1 MVLQKPSGTH
11 VLWVALVVCC
21 LLEMSSCLEFSGA
34 EGQWAR
40 FPVWNA
46 CCESEM
52 SFNMKT
58 KSSQGLLVYFDDDGF
73 CDFLELLIING
84 KLSLRFS
91 IFCAE
96 PASILSDIAINDSQ
110 WHSVTIRRNFK
121 NTTLVVDSEVKWVEV
136 RSKRRDM
143 TVFSHLFV
151 GGIPPELRSV
161 ALRLT
166 SVVVKDQPPFTGWI
180 TNITVNGTEAVLV
193 NSEGVL
199 QDVCGTANMCLN
211 GGVCSLINDEPTCDC
226 SHTGYQGKDCSEE
239 DDPNEGLAHLMMGDQ
254 GKNKGKEEYVTTFK
268 GSEFFCY
275 DLSLNP
281 IQSSSDEITLSFK
294 TLQRNGLMLH
304 TGKSA
309 DYVNL
314 ALKNGAVSLV
324 INLGSGAFEALV
336 EPVAGKFNDNDWHD
350 VKVTRNLRQVTISVD
365 GILTT
370 TGYTQEDYTMLGS
383 DDFFYVGGSPST
395 ADLPGSP
402 VSNNFM
408 GCLKE
413 VVYKNNDVRLELS
426 RLAKQGDPKMKI
438 HGTVAFK
445 CENVATLDPITF
457 ETPESYVI
465 LNKWNAKKTGS
476 ISFDFRTTEPNGLLL
491 FSHGKPKQP
500 PKDST
505 PVNPQ
510 SLKVDFFAIEMLDG
524 HLYLLLDMGSGT
536 TKTRAVNKK
545 VNDGEWYHVDFQR
558 DGRSGTISIN
568 TLRTAYTAPGE
579 SEILDLD
586 DNLYLGGLPENKM
599 GLVFPTEVWT
609 ALLNYGYVGCIRD
622 LFIDGQSKDIRRLA
636 EVQKAAGV
644 KPSCSKEPMKQ
655 CLSNPCQNN
664 GICREGWNRYVC
676 DCSGTGYLGR
686 SCEREATIL
695 SYDGSKFMKVQLPV
709 VMHTEAEDV
718 SLRFR
723 SQRAYGIL
731 IATTSR
737 DSADTLR
744 LELESGRVRLTVNL
758 DCIRINCTSSKGP
771 ETIFAGQN
779 LNDNE
784 WHTVRVFRRGKSLK
798 LTVDDLPPVEGQM
811 AGDHTQ
817 LEFHNIETG
826 IVTEKRFMSM
836 NVPSNYIGH
845 IQSLSFNGMAYI
857 DLCKNGDIDYCELN
871 AMIGYKNIIADPITF
886 KSRSSY
892 VTLSTLQAYY
902 SMHLFFQFKTT
913 SSDGLILYNSGD
925 GNDFI
930 VVELVKGY
938 LHYVSD
944 LGNGAHL
951 IKGNSNKPLN
961 DNHWHNVIIS
971 RDTNNLHMVKIDT
984 KITTQTTT
992 GAKNLDL
999 KGNLYIGGVS
1009 KEMYKELPKLVHAK
1023 EGFQGCLASVDL
1035 NGRLPDLMSDAL
1047 DCVGQIER
1055 GCEGPSTTCQED
1067 SCANQGVCLQQ
1078 WEGFSC
1084 DCSMTTFGGPL
1095 CNDAGTTYIFGRDGG
1110 LITYTWPP
1118 NDRPSTRADRL
1129 AIGFSTHLK
1138 DAVLVRVDSSSGLGD
1153 FLKLHIERGNIA
1165 VVFNVGTD
1173 DINIEETS
1181 KFVND
1186 GKYHIVK
1193 FTRSGGNATLQ
1204 VDDLPVIER
1213 YPTGNNDNER
1223 LAIARQ
1229 RIPYRLGRVVDE
1241 WLLDKGRQLTIFNS
1255 QTTIQI
1261 GGWERDRS
1269 RSFQGQLSGLYYNG
1283 LKVFNMA
1290 AEGDP
1295 NIKIQG
1301 SVRLVGE
1308 SPSSITPQSSTTAN
1322 RSETSTSIME
1332 ITTTTASSRR
1342 VKQTTPREPQQT
1354 TDDLLVAS
1362 AECPSDDEDID
1373 PCEPSSAN
1381 PTGGSPKGFPGSAEV
1396 FRESS
1401 STTGMVVGIV
1411 AAAALCILILLYA
1424 MYKYRNRDEGS
1435 YHVDESRN
1443 YISNSAQSNGT
1454 VVKEKPVNTAKTSGK
1469 NKKNKDKEY
1478 YV

>member
-1 MVLQKPSGTH
+1 MVLAMRHGAH
-11 VLWVALVVCC
+11 LIWVGLLLCC
-21 LLEMSSCLEFSGA
+21 MVDMGATMEFTGA

-40 FPVWNA
+40 FPMWNA

-58 KSSQGLLVYFDDDGF
+58 KSSHGLLVYFDDEGF
-73 CDFLELLIING
+73 CDFLELLIHNG

-96 PASILSDIAINDSQ
+96 PATVLTNTAVNDSQ
-110 WHSVTIRRNFK
+110 WHAVTIWRNFK
-121 NTTLVVDSEVKWVEV
+121 NTTLMVDNEVKWVEV
-136 RSKRRDM
+136 KSKRRDM
-143 TVFSHLFV
+143 TVFSHLFL

-166 SVVVKDQPPFTGWI
+166 SAVVKDHVPFTGWI
-180 TNITVNGTEAVLV
+180 TDIKVNNTESALL
-193 NSEGVL
+193 NSAGVINDL
-199 QDVCGTANMCLN
+199 CGAAANMCLN
-211 GGVCSLINDEPTCDC
+211 GGVCNVINDEPTCDC
-226 SHTGYQGKDCSEE
+226 SQTDYQGKDCSEE
-239 DDPNEGLAHLMMGDQ
+239 DNHVEGLAHLMMGDQ
-254 GKNKGKEEYVTTFK
+254 GKEDYVATFK

-336 EPVAGKFNDNDWHD
+336 EPVNGKFNDNDWHD
-350 VKVTRNLRQVTISVD
+350 VKVTRNLRQHSGIGHAMVTISVD

-426 RLAKQGDPKMKI
+426 RMAKQGDAKMKV
-438 HGTVAFK
+438 HGIVAFK

-457 ETPESYVI
+457 ETPGSFI
-465 LNKWNAKKTGS
+465 TLNKWNAKKTGS

-491 FSHGKPKQP
+491 FSHGKPKQA
-500 PKDST
+500 PKDSKSPLT
-505 PVNPQ
+505 
-510 SLKVDFFAIEMLDG
+510 LKVDFFAIEMLDG

-536 TKTRAVNKK
+536 TKTRAINKK

-568 TLRTAYTAPGE
+568 TQRQAYTAPGE

-586 DNLYLGGLPENKM
+586 DNLYLGGLPENKL

-622 LFIDGQSKDIRRLA
+622 LFIDGQSKDVRRMA
-636 EVQKAAGV
+636 EVQKATGV
-644 KPSCSKEPMKQ
+644 KPSCSKEPPKQ

-664 GICREGWNRYVC
+664 GVCREGWNRYVC

-686 SCEREATIL
+686 SCERDATIL
-695 SYDGSKFMKVQLPV
+695 SYDGSKFMKIQLPV

-723 SQRAYGIL
+723 SQRAYGVL
-731 IATTSR
+731 MATTSR

-744 LELESGRVRLTVNL
+744 LELETGRVRLTVNL
-758 DCIRINCTSSKGP
+758 GKGP

-798 LTVDDLPPVEGQM
+798 LTVDDLQPVEGQM

-836 NVPSNYIGH
+836 VPSNFIGH
-845 IQSLSFNGMAYI
+845 LQSLSFNGMAYI

-871 AMIGYKNIIADPITF
+871 AMIGFKNIIADPVTF

-892 VTLSTLQAYY
+892 LALTTLQAYY

-913 SSDGLILYNSGD
+913 SSDGLILFNSGD

-961 DNHWHNVIIS
+961 DNHWHNVMIS
-971 RDTNNLHMVKIDT
+971 RDTNNLHTVKIDT
-984 KITTQTTT
+984 KITTQTTM

-999 KGNLYIGGVS
+999 KGDLYIGGVA
-1009 KEMYKELPKLVHAK
+1009 KETYKELPKLVHAK

-1047 DCVGQIER
+1047 ACVGQIER

-1084 DCSMTTFGGPL
+1084 DCSMTSFGGPL

-1129 AIGFSTHLK
+1129 AIGFSTQLK

-1153 FLKLHIERGNIA
+1153 YLKLHIEKGNIA
-1165 VVFNVGTD
+1165 VIFNVGTD
-1173 DINIEETS
+1173 DINIEETA

-1213 YPTGNNDNER
+1213 YPTG
-1223 LAIARQ
+1223 
-1229 RIPYRLGRVVDE
+1229 
-1241 WLLDKGRQLTIFNS
+1241 RQLTIFNS

-1261 GGWERDRS
+1261 GGWDRDRS
-1269 RSFQGQLSGLYYNG
+1269 RPFQGQLSGLYYNG

-1290 AEGDP
+1290 TEGDR
-1295 NIKIQG
+1295 NIRIQG
-1301 SVRLVGE
+1301 SVRLVGD
-1308 SPSSITPQSSTTAN
+1308 SPSSITPQSSANTAN

-1373 PCEPSSAN
+1373 PCEPSSGGLAN
-1381 PTGGSPKGFPGSAEV
+1381 PTGPAVKGYPGPSEGV

-1401 STTGMVVGIV
+1401 STTGMVVGII

-1443 YISNSAQSNGT
+1443 YISNTSQSNGT
-1454 VVKEKPVNTAKTSGK
+1454 VVKEKPPNAAKTSSK
-1469 NKKNKDKEY
+1469 SKKNKDKEY

>member
-1 MVLQKPSGTH
+1 MSFSMRNGAHLIWIG
-11 VLWVALVVCC
+11 LLVCC
-21 LLEMSSCLEFSGA
+21 LVDMGASMEFTGA

-40 FPVWNA
+40 FPMWNA

-58 KSSQGLLVYFDDDGF
+58 KSAHGLLVYLDDEGF
-73 CDFLELLIING
+73 CDFLELLIHNG
-84 KLSLRFS
+84 RLSLRFS

-96 PASILSDIAINDSQ
+96 PATVLSDTAVNDSR
-110 WHSVTIRRNFK
+110 WHAVTLRRNFK
-121 NTTLVVDSEVKWVEV
+121 NTTLVVDEEIKWVEV
-136 RSKRRDM
+136 KSKRRDM
-143 TVFSHLFV
+143 TVFSHLFL

-166 SVVVKDQPPFTGWI
+166 SSAITDQVPYKGWI
-180 TNITVNGTEAVLV
+180 TNLRV
-193 NSEGVL
+193 NSSEPPLIGSEGINS
-199 QDVCGTANMCLN
+199 DICEDDHICLN
-211 GGVCSLINDEPTCDC
+211 GGVCSIVNDEPTCDC
-226 SHTGYQGKDCSEE
+226 SETGFQGKDCSE
-239 DDPNEGLAHLMMGDQ
+239 
-254 GKNKGKEEYVTTFK
+254 GKRPGFIVSVREEYVATFK
-268 GSEFFCY
+268 GSEYFCY
-275 DLSLNP
+275 DLSPNP

-336 EPVAGKFNDNDWHD
+336 EPVNGKFNDNAWHD

-426 RLAKQGDPKMKI
+426 RLAKLGDPKMKVS
-438 HGTVAFK
+438 GVVAFK
-445 CENVATLDPITF
+445 CENVATLDPVTF
-457 ETPESYVI
+457 ETPESFI
-465 LNKWNAKKTGS
+465 TLDKWSAKKAGS

-491 FSHGKPKQP
+491 FSHGKPKPQQQKD
-500 PKDST
+500 PKSPKT
-505 PVNPQ
+505 
-510 SLKVDFFAIEMLDG
+510 LKVDFFAIEMLDG

-558 DGRSGTISIN
+558 DGRSGTISVNSI
-568 TLRTAYTAPGE
+568 RTPYNAPGE
-579 SEILDLD
+579 SEILDLED
-586 DNLYLGGLPENKM
+586 ILYLGGLPEDRA
-599 GLVFPTEVWT
+599 GLIFPTEVWT
-609 ALLNYGYVGCIRD
+609 ALLNYGYVGCVRD
-622 LFIDGQSKDIRRLA
+622 LFMDGQSKDIRRTA
-636 EVQKAAGV
+636 EAQRAVGV
-644 KPSCSKEPMKQ
+644 KPSCSKEPPKQ
-655 CLSNPCQNN
+655 CLSNPCLNS
-664 GICREGWNRYVC
+664 GTCREGWNRYVC

-686 SCEREATIL
+686 SCERDATIL
-695 SYDGSKFMKVQLPV
+695 SYDGSKFMKIQLPV

-723 SQRAYGIL
+723 SQRAYGVL
-731 IATTSR
+731 MATTSR
-737 DSADTLR
+737 NSADTLR
-744 LELESGRVRLTVNL
+744 LELDGGRVRLTVNL
-758 DCIRINCTSSKGP
+758 DCIRINCSTSKGP

-784 WHTVRVFRRGKSLK
+784 WHTVRVIRRGKSLK
-798 LTVDDLPPVEGQM
+798 LMVDDLQPSEGQIT
-811 AGDHTQ
+811 GDHTQ
-817 LEFHNIETG
+817 LEFHNVETG
-826 IVTEKRFMSM
+826 IVTEKRYMPA
-836 NVPSNYIGH
+836 VPSNFIGH
-845 IQSLSFNGMAYI
+845 LQGLSFNGMSYI

-871 AMIGYKNIIADPITF
+871 AMIGYRSIVADPVTF

-892 VTLSTLQAYY
+892 VTLPTLQAYY

-913 SSDGLILYNSGD
+913 SPDGLVLYNRGD

-951 IKGNSNKPLN
+951 IKGNSNTPLN
-961 DNHWHNVIIS
+961 DNHWHNVMIS
-971 RDTNNLHMVKIDT
+971 RDTNNLHTVKIDT
-984 KITTQTTT
+984 KITTQTTM

-999 KGNLYIGGVS
+999 KGDLYVGGVA
-1009 KEMYKELPKLVHAK
+1009 KEMYKDLPKLVHSK

-1035 NGRLPDLMSDAL
+1035 NGRLPDLLSDAL
-1047 DCVGQIER
+1047 SNAGQVER

-1067 SCANQGVCLQQ
+1067 SCSNQGVCLQQ

-1084 DCSMTTFGGPL
+1084 DCSMTSFGGPL
-1095 CNDAGTTYIFGRDGG
+1095 CNDPGTTYIFGRDGG
-1110 LITYTWPP
+1110 LIVYTWPP

-1129 AIGFSTHLK
+1129 AVGFSTQQK
-1138 DAVLVRVDSSSGLGD
+1138 DALLVRVDSSSGLGD
-1153 FLKLHIERGNIA
+1153 YLQLQIERGNIK

-1186 GKYHIVK
+1186 GKYHIVR

-1213 YPTGNNDNER
+1213 YPTG
-1223 LAIARQ
+1223 
-1229 RIPYRLGRVVDE
+1229 
-1241 WLLDKGRQLTIFNS
+1241 RQLTIFNS
-1255 QTTIQI
+1255 QTTIKI
-1261 GGWERDRS
+1261 GGWEKGS
-1269 RSFQGQLSGLYYNG
+1269 RPFQGQLSGLYYNG
-1283 LKVFNMA
+1283 LKVLNMA

-1295 NIKIQG
+1295 NIRVEG
-1301 SVRLVGE
+1301 SARLVGDMP
-1308 SPSSITPQSSTTAN
+1308 SSSITPQSSASATGN
-1322 RSETSTSIME
+1322 RSETSPSITD
-1332 ITTTTASSRR
+1332 ITTTTASNRHG
-1342 VKQTTPREPQQT
+1342 KQTTTPQ
-1354 TDDLLVAS
+1354 DDLLVAS

-1373 PCEPSSAN
+1373 PCDPSS
-1381 PTGGSPKGFPGSAEV
+1381 GGLGYIPVAVMNGLLSLFPSCMSTAHPPLPEAKGYPSPEV
-1396 FRESS
+1396 IRESS

-1443 YISNSAQSNGT
+1443 YISNSATQPNGAA
-1454 VVKEKPVNTAKTSGK
+1454 VKEKPIGVPK
-1469 NKKNKDKEY
+1469 NKKDKKNKDKEY